1 MGRILIVEDDTTF
14 RSLLKTILQRD
25 GYAVSEAI
33 SGAEGWQLLQRKEF
47 DLVISDLKMPGMSG
61 LELYQ
66 RLRSEREPP
75 PFILLTAFGTIEQ
88 AVAAIKEG
96 VADFL
101 TKPLK
106 DPETLRTL
114 VRKTL
119 HGSSKERE
127 YEALKELS
135 LKGLPPE
142 SLIFAGTAMSG
153 VWKLVNEVAP
163 TTASVVLQGES
174 GTGKELIARAVHL
187 LSPRKDAGFVPIN
200 CAAIPENLLESELF
214 GHEKG
219 AFTTAFQAKRGKF
232 ELAQGG
238 TIFLDE
244 IGDMPL
250 SLQAKL
256 LRVIQERKF
265 ERVGGVREIQA
276 DIRIIAATHR
286 DLEAAIREKRF
297 REDLFYRLNVFP
309 IQLPPL
315 RERKDALPR
324 LVEYFIDRFAT
335 QTGKKV
341 KSASAE
347 AMVALLAYNWPGNI
361 RELQNVME
369 RAVIVGDETIH
380 VRDLPTALT
389 GTEGVP
395 REECHGSLKSL
406 EKEAILKALEDSSG
420 NRRKAAA
427 ILGISRRTLQYRLK
441 DYGITNDERN

>member
-25 GYAVSEAI
+25 GHAISEA
-33 SGAEGWQLLQRKEF
+33 GTGMEGLQQLQRKEF
-47 DLVISDLKMPGMSG
+47 DLVISDLKMPGMNG
-61 LELYQ
+61 LELYH
-66 RLRSEREPP
+66 RLRTETEPP

-119 HGSSKERE
+119 HGSSRERE
-127 YEALKELS
+127 FEALKELS

-142 SLIFAGTAMSG
+142 SLVFSGAAMTG
-153 VWKLVNEVAP
+153 VRKLVNEVAP
-163 TTASVVLQGES
+163 TTASVVIRGES
-174 GTGKELIARAVHL
+174 GTGKELIARAIHM

-219 AFTTAFQAKRGKF
+219 AFTTALQAKRGKF

-286 DLEAAIREKRF
+286 DLEVEIREKRF

-315 RERKDALPR
+315 RERKDALP
-324 LVEYFIDRFAT
+324 LLADYFIGRFAK
-335 QTGKKV
+335 QTGKKT
-341 KSASAE
+341 KGASTE
-347 AMVALLAYNWPGNI
+347 AVTVLAAYNWPGNI

-369 RAVIVGDETIH
+369 RAVIVGDGTIH
-380 VRDLPTALT
+380 LKDLPAALT
-389 GTEGVP
+389 GTQGS
-395 REECHGSLKSL
+395 RQEECQGSLKSL
-406 EKEAILKALEDSSG
+406 EKEAILKALKNAAG

-427 ILGISRRTLQYRLK
+427 ELGISKRTLQYRLK
-441 DYGITNDERN
+441 DYGITSEA

>member
-25 GYAVSEAI
+25 GHAVSEAI

-47 DLVISDLKMPGMSG
+47 DLVISDLKMPGMTG
-61 LELYQ
+61 LELYR
-66 RLRSEREPP
+66 RLRAEITPP

-106 DPETLRTL
+106 DPEALRTL
-114 VRKTL
+114 VRRTL
-119 HGSSKERE
+119 QGSSRERE

-142 SLIFAGTAMSG
+142 ALIFAGDAMTG
-153 VWKLVNEVAP
+153 VRRLVNEVAP
-163 TTASVVLQGES
+163 TTASVVIRGES
-174 GTGKELIARAVHL
+174 GTGKELIARAIHM
-187 LSPRKDAGFVPIN
+187 LSPRRDAGFVPIN

-219 AFTTAFQAKRGKF
+219 AFTTALQTKRGKF
-232 ELAQGG
+232 KLAQGG

-286 DLEAAIREKRF
+286 DLEVAIKEKGF

-315 RERKDALPR
+315 RERKDALP
-324 LVEYFIDRFAT
+324 LLLDYFIGRFAE
-335 QTGKKV
+335 QTGKKI

-347 AMVALLAYNWPGNI
+347 TVTALLAYNWPGNI

-369 RAVIVGDETIH
+369 RAVIVGVETIQLK
-380 VRDLPTALT
+380 DLPTTLT
-389 GTEGVP
+389 VMQGA
-395 REECHGSLKSL
+395 RQEECRGSLKNL
-406 EKEAILKALEDSSG
+406 EKEAILKALENAAG
-420 NRRKAAA
+420 NRRKAADA
-427 ILGISRRTLQYRLK
+427 LGISKRTLQYRLK
-441 DYGITNDERN
+441 DYGITTDG

>member
-25 GYAVSEAI
+25 GHAVSEAV

-47 DLVISDLKMPGMSG
+47 DLIISDLKMPGMTG

-66 RLRSEREPP
+66 RLRTETEPP

-114 VRKTL
+114 VRRTL
-119 HGSSKERE
+119 QGSSRERE

-135 LKGLPPE
+135 LKGLPSE
-142 SLIFAGTAMSG
+142 ALIFAGNAMTG
-153 VWKLVNEVAP
+153 VRKLVNEVAP
-163 TTASVVLQGES
+163 TTASVVIRGES
-174 GTGKELIARAVHL
+174 GTGKELIARAIHM
-187 LSPRKDAGFVPIN
+187 LSPRRDAGFVPIN

-219 AFTTAFQAKRGKF
+219 AFTTALQTKRGKF

-265 ERVGGVREIQA
+265 ERVGGMREIQA

-286 DLEAAIREKRF
+286 DLEVAIKEKGF

-315 RERKDALPR
+315 RERKDALPL
-324 LVEYFIDRFAT
+324 LVDYFIGRFT
-335 QTGKKV
+335 EQTGKKI

-347 AMVALLAYNWPGNI
+347 TVIALLAYNWPGNI

-369 RAVIVGDETIH
+369 RAVIVGAETIQLK
-380 VRDLPTALT
+380 DLPAALT
-389 GTEGVP
+389 GTEEDR

-427 ILGISRRTLQYRLK
+427 ILGIARRTLQYRLK
-441 DYGITNDERN
+441 DYGITNYE

>member
-25 GYAVSEAI
+25 GHAVSEAV

-47 DLVISDLKMPGMSG
+47 DLIISDLKMPGMTG

-66 RLRSEREPP
+66 RLRTETEPP

-114 VRKTL
+114 VRRTL
-119 HGSSKERE
+119 QGSSRERE

-135 LKGLPPE
+135 LKGLPSE
-142 SLIFAGTAMSG
+142 ALIFAGNAMTG
-153 VWKLVNEVAP
+153 VRKLVNEVAP
-163 TTASVVLQGES
+163 TTASVVIRGES
-174 GTGKELIARAVHL
+174 GTGKELIARAIHM
-187 LSPRKDAGFVPIN
+187 LSPRRDAGFVPIN

-219 AFTTAFQAKRGKF
+219 AFTTALQTKRGKF

-265 ERVGGVREIQA
+265 ERVGGMREIQA

-286 DLEAAIREKRF
+286 DLEVAIKEKGF

-315 RERKDALPR
+315 RERKDALPL
-324 LVEYFIDRFAT
+324 LVDYFIGRFT
-335 QTGKKV
+335 EQTGKKI

-347 AMVALLAYNWPGNI
+347 TVTALLAYNWPGNI

-369 RAVIVGDETIH
+369 RAVIVGAETIQLK
-380 VRDLPTALT
+380 DLPAALT
-389 GTEGVP
+389 GTEEDR

-427 ILGISRRTLQYRLK
+427 ILGIARRTLQYRLK
-441 DYGITNDERN
+441 DYGITNYE